1 MARKRIQTVTFTVT
15 ADQLRGQGRPRL
27 AISGGKPRAYKAD
40 EDRKWEEAIR
50 DAYYHSESFK
60 DMAGFA
66 DEVHMS
72 VKVQRWLPK
81 SAPKKLTESPDTG
94 RPDCSNILKS
104 VEDALNRVAY
114 RDDSQIV
121 KVQCEKLMRKRS
133 VGEYDEYLKRDE
145 IMEVT
150 LVYYADINER

>member
-27 AISGGKPRAYKAD
+27 AIIGGKQRAYKAD
-40 EDRKWEEAIR
+40 EDRRWEAAIR

-66 DEVHMS
+66 DEVHILIQT
-72 VKVQRWLPK
+72 KRRLPP
-81 SAPKKLTESPDTG
+81 SAPKGLMSEPDTHK
-94 RPDCSNILKS
+94 PDADNISKS
-104 VEDALNRVAY
+104 VLDALNRVAF
-114 RDDSQIV
+114 RDDKQV
-121 KVQCEKLMRKRS
+121 TRLTVEKLPRTRR
-133 VGEYDEYLKRDE
+133 EDE

-150 LVYYADINER
+150 IVYYAEINVR

>member
-15 ADQLRGQGRPRL
+15 ADKLRGQGRPRL
-27 AISGGKPRAYKAD
+27 AIIGGKPRAYKD
-40 EDRKWEEAIR
+40 DDDRQWEAAIR
-50 DAYYHSESFK
+50 DAYFHSESFK

-66 DEVHMS
+66 GEVHMS

-81 SAPKKLTESPDTG
+81 SAPKKLKESPDTG

-121 KVQCEKLMRKRS
+121 KAQCEKLMRKRS
-133 VGEYDEYLKRDE
+133 VGEDGEYLERNE

-150 LVYYADINER
+150 IVYYAEVGTH